1 MNRRQFIEG
10 FVGAFGLPLGYAAPG
25 SAQPATTKTIRV
37 NIDTRRKRGRIPDDF
52 TGLGYEISS
61 VAMPDLLS
69 DKNRAYVQLVR
80 GLGANGVIRVGG
92 ITSDSASFAANAAA
106 SPAAKATVI
115 NAANLRE
122 LGTFLD
128 AIGWRVIWGLNL
140 GSGDTKNAAEE
151 AVVVAAAVK
160 DKLLAFEIGNEPD
173 GFAGDAFNA
182 RRPKNYGYGD
192 YLKEFRAYKAVIR
205 SKLPDAPFAGPD
217 ASWATDWVSRFAA
230 DEGSDLKL
238 LTRHYYRA
246 GANNLY
252 LDKLFGA
259 GPDISPGQR
268 AEYEARSK
276 NNKIDLLMRADT
288 SVRGMLQELSA
299 AASAAHVPFR
309 ICEAN
314 SLYGGGQPGVS
325 DVFAAALWVLD
336 FMWTLASG
344 GAAGVNMQ
352 TGVNHLDFVSYYS
365 PIRNDPDG
373 AVSIGPEYYGMLA
386 FAQAGK
392 GDRIAL
398 DYDAGGVNL
407 TAYAVLDDH
416 GHLMLTLINKD
427 QNADAAV
434 TMTTDQTFQKATA
447 LRLRGFALDSSDNV
461 TLGGSE
467 VAADGHWQPMDAESL
482 HAVRGVCEIHVP
494 AASAAIVKWS
504 A

>member
-10 FVGAFGLPLGYAAPG
+10 FVGLFGLPLGYPAPG
-25 SAQPATTKTIRV
+25 LAQPAATKTIRV
-37 NIDTRRKRGRIPDDF
+37 TIDTRRKLGRIPDDF

-61 VAMPDLLS
+61 VAIPGLLS

-92 ITSDSASFAANAAA
+92 ITSDSASFAADAVA
-106 SPAAKATVI
+106 SAAAKATVI
-115 NAANLRE
+115 NAANLRD
-122 LGTFLD
+122 LGAFLD
-128 AIGWRVIWGLNL
+128 ATGWRLIWGLNL
-140 GSGDTKNAAEE
+140 GSGDMKNAAEE
-151 AVVVAAAVK
+151 AVAVSAAVK
-160 DKLLAFEIGNEPD
+160 DKLIAFEIGNEPD
-173 GFAGDAFNA
+173 GFAGDAFNV

-217 ASWATDWVSRFAA
+217 ASWATGWVSRFAA

-246 GANNLY
+246 GANNPY
-252 LDKLFGA
+252 LDKLIGS
-259 GPDISPGQR
+259 GSVD
-268 AEYEARSK
+268 YEARRK
-276 NNKIDLLMRADT
+276 NNKIDLLMREDT
-288 SVRGMLQELSA
+288 SIRGMLQELSA

-314 SLYGGGQPGVS
+314 SFYGGGQPGASDRFVS
-325 DVFAAALWVLD
+325 ALWVLD
-336 FMWTLASG
+336 FMWTLAYG

-352 TGVNHLDFVSYYS
+352 TGGNHLDFVSYYS
-365 PIRNDPDG
+365 PIRSDANG
-373 AVSIGPEYYGMLA
+373 IVSIGPEYYGMLA

-392 GDRIAL
+392 GEYIAP
-398 DYDAGGVNL
+398 DYDTDGMNI
-407 TAYAVLDDH
+407 TAYAILGDH
-416 GHLMLTLINKD
+416 GHLTLTLINKD
-427 QNADAAV
+427 RNADADI
-434 TMTTDQTFQKATA
+434 TITTGQTFQNPAVS
-447 LRLRGFALDSSDNV
+447 RLKGLALDSADNV

-467 VAADGHWQPMDAESL
+467 VAANGRWQPTEIESL
-482 HAVRGVCEIHVP
+482 HAVGGVGEIHVP

>member
-10 FVGAFGLPLGYAAPG
+10 FVGLFSLPLGDPAPG
-25 SAQPATTKTIRV
+25 LAQPATTKTIRIT
-37 NIDTRRKRGRIPDDF
+37 IDTRRKQGRIPDDF
-52 TGLGYEISS
+52 NGLGYEISS
-61 VAMPDLLS
+61 VAIPGLLS

-92 ITSDSASFAANAAA
+92 ITSDSASFAADAVA
-106 SPAAKATVI
+106 STAAKAAVI

-122 LGTFLD
+122 MSAFLD
-128 AIGWRVIWGLNL
+128 ATGWRLMWGLNL
-140 GSGDTKNAAEE
+140 GSGDMKNAAEE
-151 AVVVAAAVK
+151 AVAVAAAVK
-160 DKLLAFEIGNEPD
+160 DKLIAFEIGNEPD

-217 ASWATDWVSRFAA
+217 ASWATGWVSRFAA

-246 GANNLY
+246 GANNPY
-252 LDKLFGA
+252 LDKLIGSGSA
-259 GPDISPGQR
+259 D
-268 AEYEARSK
+268 YEARRK
-276 NNKIDLLMRADT
+276 NNKIDLLMREDT
-288 SVRGMLQELSA
+288 SIRGMLQELSA
-299 AASAAHVPFR
+299 AASASHVPFR

-314 SLYGGGQPGVS
+314 SFYGGGQPGASDRFVS
-325 DVFAAALWVLD
+325 ALWVLD
-336 FMWTLASG
+336 FMWTLAYG

-365 PIRNDPDG
+365 PIRNDANG
-373 AVSIGPEYYGMLA
+373 IVSIGPEYYGMLA

-392 GDRIAL
+392 GECIAL
-398 DYDAGGVNL
+398 DYDADGMNI
-407 TAYAVLDDH
+407 TAYAVLGDH
-416 GHLMLTLINKD
+416 GHLTLTLINKD
-427 QNADAAV
+427 QNADADI
-434 TMTTDQTFQKATA
+434 TITTGQTFQKPAV
-447 LRLRGFALDSSDNV
+447 LRLKGLALDSADNV

-467 VAADGHWQPMDAESL
+467 VASNGGWKPTEVESPQI
-482 HAVRGVCEIHVP
+482 VRGVCEIHVP

-504 A
+504 E

>member
-10 FVGAFGLPLGYAAPG
+10 FVGLFGLPLGYPAPG
-25 SAQPATTKTIRV
+25 LAQPATTKTIRV
-37 NIDTRRKRGRIPDDF
+37 TIDPRRKLRRIPADF

-61 VAMPDLLS
+61 VAMPGLLS
-69 DKNRAYVQLVR
+69 DKNRAYVQVVR
-80 GLGANGVIRVGG
+80 GLGAKGVIRVGG
-92 ITSDSASFAANAAA
+92 ITSDSASFAADAVA

-122 LGTFLD
+122 LGAFLD
-128 AIGWRVIWGLNL
+128 ATGWRLIWGLNL
-140 GSGDTKNAAEE
+140 GIGDMKNAAEE
-151 AVVVAAAVK
+151 AVAVAAAVK
-160 DKLLAFEIGNEPD
+160 DRLLAFEIGNEPD

-192 YLKEFRAYKAVIR
+192 YLREYRDYKAVIR

-246 GANNLY
+246 GANNPY
-252 LDKLFGA
+252 LDKLIGSGSA
-259 GPDISPGQR
+259 D
-268 AEYEARSK
+268 YEARRK
-276 NNKIDLLMRADT
+276 NNKIDLLMREDPNI
-288 SVRGMLQELSA
+288 RGMLQQLSA
-299 AASAAHVPFR
+299 AASISHVPFR

-314 SLYGGGQPGVS
+314 SFYGGGQPGVS
-325 DVFAAALWVLD
+325 DAFVSALWVLD
-336 FMWTLASG
+336 FMWTLAYG

-365 PIRNDPDG
+365 AIRNDANG

-392 GDRIAL
+392 GERIAL
-398 DYDAGGVNL
+398 DYNADGMNL
-407 TAYAVLDDH
+407 TAYAVLGDPR
-416 GHLMLTLINKD
+416 HLMLTLINKD
-427 QNADAAV
+427 QNADADITIA
-434 TMTTDQTFQKATA
+434 TGQTFQKANA
-447 LRLRGFALDSSDNV
+447 LRLKGHALDSADNV
-461 TLGGSE
+461 ALGGSE
-467 VAADGHWQPMDAESL
+467 VAADGRWQPTEVESL
-482 HAVRGVCEIHVP
+482 RAVGGICEIHVP
-494 AASAAIVKWS
+494 AASAAIVTWS

>member
-10 FVGAFGLPLGYAAPG
+10 FVGLFGPSLGYPAPG
-25 SAQPATTKTIRV
+25 LAQTATTKTIRV
-37 NIDTRRKRGRIPDDF
+37 NIDTRRKQGRIPDDF

-61 VAMPDLLS
+61 VAIPGLLGE
-69 DKNRAYVQLVR
+69 KNRVYAQLVR

-92 ITSDSASFAANAAA
+92 ITSDSASFAADAVA

-122 LGTFLD
+122 LGAFLD
-128 AIGWRVIWGLNL
+128 AIGWRLIWGLNL
-140 GSGDTKNAAEE
+140 GSGDSKSAAKE
-151 AVVVAAAVK
+151 AVAVTAAVK

-182 RRPKNYGYGD
+182 HRPKNYGYGD
-192 YLKEFRAYKAVIR
+192 YLKEFRAYKAAIR

-217 ASWATDWVSRFAA
+217 ASWATDWVSNFAA

-246 GANNLY
+246 GANNPY
-252 LDKLFGA
+252 LDKLIGA
-259 GPDISPGQR
+259 GPDISPGQH
-268 AEYEARSK
+268 AEYEARRK
-276 NNKIDLLMRADT
+276 TNKIDLLMREDT
-288 SVRGMLQELSA
+288 SIRGMLQQLSA
-299 AASAAHVPFR
+299 ASSAAHVPFR

-314 SLYGGGQPGVS
+314 SFYGGGQPGVS
-325 DVFAAALWVLD
+325 DAFVSALWVLD
-336 FMWTLASG
+336 FMWSLAYG

-365 PIRNDPDG
+365 AIRNDADG
-373 AVSIGPEYYGMLA
+373 AASIGPEYYGMLA

-398 DYDAGGVNL
+398 DYDTDGVNF
-407 TAYAVLDDH
+407 TAYAVLGKH
-416 GHLMLTLINKD
+416 GDLTLTLINKD
-427 QNADAAV
+427 QNADADV
-434 TMTTDQTFQKATA
+434 TIATVGTLENATA
-447 LRLRGFALDSSDNV
+447 LRLTGAALDSADNV

-467 VAADGHWQPMDAESL
+467 VASNGSWKPTEVESP
-482 HAVRGVCEIHVP
+482 HAARGVCEIHVP
-494 AASAAIVKWS
+494 AASAAIVKWN

>member
-10 FVGAFGLPLGYAAPG
+10 FVGLFGVPLGCAAPG

-37 NIDTRRKRGRIPDDF
+37 TIDTRRKQGRIPDDF

-61 VAMPDLLS
+61 IAIPGLLS

-80 GLGANGVIRVGG
+80 GLGTNGVIRVGG
-92 ITSDSASFAANAAA
+92 ITSDSASFAADAVA

-115 NAANLRE
+115 NTANLRQ

-128 AIGWRVIWGLNL
+128 AIGWRLIWGLNL
-140 GSGDTKNAAEE
+140 GSGNSKNAAEE
-151 AVVVAAAVK
+151 AVAVAAAVK
-160 DKLLAFEIGNEPD
+160 DKLLAFEVGNEPD
-173 GFAGDAFNA
+173 GFAGDAFNSH
-182 RRPKNYGYGD
+182 RPKNYGYGD
-192 YLKEFRAYKAVIR
+192 FLNEFRAYKAAIR
-205 SKLPDAPFAGPD
+205 SKLPEAPFAGPD

-246 GANNLY
+246 GANNPY
-252 LDKLFGA
+252 LDKLIGSGSA
-259 GPDISPGQR
+259 D
-268 AEYEARSK
+268 YEARRK
-276 NNKIDLLMRADT
+276 NNKIDLLMREDT
-288 SVRGMLQELSA
+288 SIRGMLQELSA

-314 SLYGGGQPGVS
+314 SFYGGGQPGASDRFVS
-325 DVFAAALWVLD
+325 ALWVLD
-336 FMWTLASG
+336 FMWTLAYG

-352 TGVNHLDFVSYYS
+352 TGINHLDFVSYYS
-365 PIRNDPDG
+365 AIRNDAKG

-392 GDRIAL
+392 GERIAL
-398 DYDAGGVNL
+398 DYDADGMNL
-407 TAYAVLDDH
+407 AAYAVLGDH
-416 GHLMLTLINKD
+416 GHLVATLINKD
-427 QNADAAV
+427 RNADADI
-434 TMTTDQTFQKATA
+434 TMTTGRTFQKATA
-447 LRLRGFALDSSDNV
+447 LRLKGHALDSADKV

-467 VAADGHWQPMDAESL
+467 VAADGRWQPT
-482 HAVRGVCEIHVP
+482 AVEYLRVIGGVGEIHVP
-494 AASAAIVKWS
+494 AASAAIVTWS

>member
-1 MNRRQFIEG
+1 MG
-10 FVGAFGLPLGYAAPG
+10 FFAVPLSGAAPG
-25 SAQPATTKTIRV
+25 LAQRATTKAIRV
-37 NIDTRRKRGRIPDDF
+37 TIDTRRKQGRIPDDF

-61 VAMPDLLS
+61 VATPGLLS
-69 DKNRAYVQLVR
+69 DTNRAYVRLVR

-92 ITSDSASFAANAAA
+92 ITSDSAAFAADAVA
-106 SPAAKATVI
+106 SSAAKATVI

-128 AIGWRVIWGLNL
+128 ATGWRLIWGLNL
-140 GSGDTKNAAEE
+140 GSGDMKNAAEE
-151 AVVVAAAVK
+151 AVAVAAAVK

-182 RRPKNYGYGD
+182 HRPKNYGYGD

-238 LTRHYYRA
+238 LTKHYYRA
-246 GANNLY
+246 GANNPY
-252 LDKLFGA
+252 LDKLI
-259 GPDISPGQR
+259 DSNQR
-268 AEYEARSK
+268 AEYEARAK
-276 NNKIDLLMRADT
+276 NNKIELLIREDK
-288 SVRGMLQELSA
+288 SLRGMLQELSTAA
-299 AASAAHVPFR
+299 AASHIPFR

-314 SLYGGGQPGVS
+314 SFYGGGQPGVS
-325 DVFAAALWVLD
+325 DAFVSALWVLD

-352 TGVNHLDFVSYYS
+352 TGVNHLDFISYYS
-365 PIRNDPDG
+365 AIRNHADG

-392 GDRIAL
+392 GERIAL
-398 DYDAGGVNL
+398 DYDADGINL
-407 TAYAVLDDH
+407 KAYAVLGDH
-416 GHLMLTLINKD
+416 GDLMVTLINKD
-427 QNADAAV
+427 QNADADV
-434 TMTTDQTFQKATA
+434 TMTTGQTFQRATA
-447 LRLRGFALDSSDNV
+447 WRLKGLALGSADNV
-461 TLGGSE
+461 TLGGIE
-467 VAADGHWQPMDAESL
+467 VAAKDRW
-482 HAVRGVCEIHVP
+482 HARQIELLLTAGGVGEIHVP
-494 AASAAIVKWS
+494 AASAAVVTWS

>member
-10 FVGAFGLPLGYAAPG
+10 FVGLFGLPLGYPAPG
-25 SAQPATTKTIRV
+25 LARPATTKTIRV
-37 NIDTRRKRGRIPDDF
+37 NIDTRRKQGRIADDF

-61 VAMPDLLS
+61 VAMPGLLS

-80 GLGANGVIRVGG
+80 GLGVNGVIRVGG
-92 ITSDSASFAANAAA
+92 ITSDSASFAADAVA
-106 SPAAKATVI
+106 SAAAKATVI

-122 LGTFLD
+122 LGGFLD
-128 AIGWRVIWGLNL
+128 AIGWRLIWGLNL
-140 GSGDTKNAAEE
+140 GSGDWNNAAEE
-151 AVVVAAAVK
+151 AVAVAAAVK

-173 GFAGDAFNA
+173 GFAGDAFNSH
-182 RRPKNYGYGD
+182 RPKHYGYGD
-192 YLKEFRAYKAVIR
+192 YLEEFRTYKAVIR

-230 DEGSDLKL
+230 DEGGDLKF

-246 GANNLY
+246 GANNPY
-252 LDKLFGA
+252 LDKLIGA

-268 AEYEARSK
+268 AEYEARRK
-276 NNKIDLLMRADT
+276 NNKIDLLMREDT
-288 SVRGMLQELSA
+288 SIRGMLQELSA

-314 SLYGGGQPGVS
+314 SFYGGGQPGVS
-325 DVFAAALWVLD
+325 DAFVAALWALD
-336 FMWTLASG
+336 FMWTLAYG
-344 GAAGVNMQ
+344 GSSGVNMQ

-365 PIRNDPDG
+365 AIRNDANG
-373 AVSIGPEYYGMLA
+373 AASIGPEYYGMLA

-392 GDRIAL
+392 GERIAL
-398 DYDAGGVNL
+398 NYDADGMNL
-407 TAYAVLDDH
+407 TAYAALGDH

-427 QNADAAV
+427 INAGADI
-434 TMTTDQTFQKATA
+434 TMTTGQTFQRATA
-447 LRLRGFALDSSDNV
+447 LRLRGSALESADNV

-467 VAADGHWQPMDAESL
+467 VAADGHWQPTEVEPL
-482 HAVRGVCEIHVP
+482 HTVGGVGEIHVP
-494 AASAAIVKWS
+494 AASAAIVTWR

>member
-10 FVGAFGLPLGYAAPG
+10 FVGLSGLSIGYPAPG
-25 SAQPATTKTIRV
+25 LAQPATTKTIRV
-37 NIDTRRKRGRIPDDF
+37 AIDTRRKQGRIPDDF

-61 VAMPDLLS
+61 VAMPGLLS

-92 ITSDSASFAANAAA
+92 ITSDGASYAADAMASSAATS
-106 SPAAKATVI
+106 TVI

-122 LGTFLD
+122 LATFLD
-128 AIGWRVIWGLNL
+128 ATGCRLIWGLNL
-140 GSGDTKNAAEE
+140 GSGDMQNAAEE
-151 AVVVAAAVK
+151 AVAVAAAVK

-173 GFAGDAFNA
+173 GFAGDAFYA
-182 RRPKNYGYGD
+182 RRTKNYGYGD

-217 ASWATDWVSRFAA
+217 VSWATDWVSRFAA

-246 GANNLY
+246 GANNPY
-252 LDKLFGA
+252 LDRLIGA
-259 GPDISPGQR
+259 GPDISAGQHE
-268 AEYEARSK
+268 EYEARRK
-276 NNKIDLLMRADT
+276 DNKVDLLIRQDT
-288 SVRGMLQELSA
+288 SIRGMLQQLSD
-299 AASAAHVPFR
+299 AASRAHVPFR

-314 SLYGGGQPGVS
+314 SFYGGGQPGVS
-325 DVFAAALWVLD
+325 DAFVSALWVLD
-336 FMWTLASG
+336 FMWTLAYG

-365 PIRNDPDG
+365 AIRNDANG
-373 AVSIGPEYYGMLA
+373 ALSIGPEYYGMLA
-386 FAQAGK
+386 FSQAGK
-392 GDRIAL
+392 GERIAL
-398 DYDAGGVNL
+398 DYDAVGMNL
-407 TAYAVLDDH
+407 AAYAALADH
-416 GHLMLTLINKD
+416 GHLMSTLINKD
-427 QNADAAV
+427 QSADADI
-434 TMTTDQTFQKATA
+434 TITTGQTFQKATV
-447 LRLRGFALDSSDNV
+447 LRLKGLALNSADNV

-467 VAADGHWQPMDAESL
+467 VGANGRWRPTEVESL
-482 HAVRGVCEIHVP
+482 HARGGTGEIHVP

>member
-10 FVGAFGLPLGYAAPG
+10 FVGLFSLPLGDPAPG
-25 SAQPATTKTIRV
+25 LAQPATTKTIRIT
-37 NIDTRRKRGRIPDDF
+37 IDTRRKQGRIPDDF

-61 VAMPDLLS
+61 VAIPGLLS

-92 ITSDSASFAANAAA
+92 ITSDSASFAADAVA
-106 SPAAKATVI
+106 STAAKAAVI

-122 LGTFLD
+122 MSAFLD
-128 AIGWRVIWGLNL
+128 ATGWRLMWGLNL
-140 GSGDTKNAAEE
+140 GSGDMKNAAEE
-151 AVVVAAAVK
+151 AVAVAAAVK
-160 DKLLAFEIGNEPD
+160 DKLIAFEIGNEPD

-217 ASWATDWVSRFAA
+217 ASWATGWVSRFAA

-246 GANNLY
+246 GANNPY
-252 LDKLFGA
+252 LDKLIGSGSA
-259 GPDISPGQR
+259 D
-268 AEYEARSK
+268 YEARRK
-276 NNKIDLLMRADT
+276 NNKIDLLMREDT
-288 SVRGMLQELSA
+288 SIRGMLQELSA
-299 AASAAHVPFR
+299 AASASHVPFR

-314 SLYGGGQPGVS
+314 SFYGGGQPGASDRFVS
-325 DVFAAALWVLD
+325 ALWVLD
-336 FMWTLASG
+336 FMWTLAYG

-365 PIRNDPDG
+365 PIRNDANG
-373 AVSIGPEYYGMLA
+373 IVSIGPEYYGMLA

-392 GDRIAL
+392 GECIAL
-398 DYDAGGVNL
+398 DYDADGMNI
-407 TAYAVLDDH
+407 TAYAVLGDH
-416 GHLMLTLINKD
+416 GHLTLTLINKD
-427 QNADAAV
+427 QNADADI
-434 TMTTDQTFQKATA
+434 TITTGQTFQKPAV
-447 LRLRGFALDSSDNV
+447 LRLKGLALDSADNV

-467 VAADGHWQPMDAESL
+467 VASNGGWKPTEVESPQI
-482 HAVRGVCEIHVP
+482 VRGVCEIHVP

-504 A
+504 E